1 MGWAKAKDGFK
12 KVLALPKVWDAIW
25 RQIDGGPNRRRG
37 SNSLALWGLCC
48 LGRNPRACGTIASQ
62 KKERGDAMPPTR
74 REYLKRRSRQAD
86 VSLKRAQAYLA
97 TVHATVR
104 VQHPEL
110 CPVLLAIIGQIDG
123 IRRAILLYH
132 RVAFG
137 GTERDLWKSADMD
150 IILERAETVPDPHY
164 R

>member
-1 MGWAKAKDGFK
+1 
-12 KVLALPKVWDAIW
+12 
-25 RQIDGGPNRRRG
+25 
-37 SNSLALWGLCC
+37 
-48 LGRNPRACGTIASQ
+48 
-62 KKERGDAMPPTR
+62 MPPSR

-86 VSLKRAQAYLA
+86 VSLRRAQEYLA

-110 CPVLLAIIGQIDG
+110 CPVLLAMVGQIDG

-132 RVAFG
+132 RATFG
-137 GTERDLWKSADMD
+137 GTERDLWKSEDMD
-150 IILERAETVPDPHY
+150 TILTQAEEVPDPRY